1 MKKRTK
7 QLQFD
12 TTTVKAIFDRD
23 QDCIFC
29 RKFGPA
35 PHDNQIF
42 DCCHIVNK
50 SQGGLGIEE
59 NGVKGCRYHHHE
71 IDNGNGSELREFAE
85 EYLRGIYPNWSKEVV
100 TYNKWGFLKGE

>member
-12 TTTVKAIFDRD
+12 KPTIQKIFDRD
-23 QDCIFC
+23 QNCIFC
-29 RKFGPA
+29 QQFGLA
-35 PHDNQIF
+35 PYDNQIF

-59 NGVKGCRYHHHE
+59 NGVKGCRFHHHE
-71 IDNGNGSELREFAE
+71 MDNGNGKELREYAE
-85 EYLRGIYPNWSKEVV
+85 SYLMQYYDNWSKSSVI
-100 TYNKWGFLKGE
+100 YSKW